1 MADER
6 NWQFELTE
14 YIKQG
19 EPDRAERSEAW
30 KAAIGL
36 QDVDG
41 LKTSEY
47 LLDTAKEHIEGKI
60 DIATVQKRVSS
71 YYEQQNVRQAV
82 ENETEEAD
90 KVAARIAEILNENTF
105 QFSPA
110 EYKAIHRR
118 LFSDLFKHAG
128 KTRTYNITK
137 KEWIL
142 KGDTVL
148 YASFD
153 SINDTLDYDFN
164 IEKEFSYEGLSA
176 NEAVKHIAK
185 FTAGIWQIHPFCEG
199 NTRTTAVFII
209 KYLKSFG
216 FDVNNDLFSE
226 NSWYFRNALVRA
238 NYNNVK
244 NGITATTKYLEL
256 FFENLLLGKNNE
268 LKNRYLHIDFQSD
281 IKSATYSTSKCN
293 NCTLDELAILNA
305 IADNPSITQK
315 ALAEKIGK
323 SERTIKTKTVE
334 MQEKGLVQ
342 RMNGKR
348 NGYWKIMIDI

>member
-41 LKTSEY
+41 LKTSDY

-60 DIATVQKRVSS
+60 DIATVQKRVNS

-82 ENETEEAD
+82 EDGTEEAD
-90 KVAARIAEILNENTF
+90 KVAARIAQMLNENTF

-110 EYKAIHRR
+110 EFKAIHRR
-118 LFSDLFKHAG
+118 LFSDVFKHAG
-128 KTRTYNITK
+128 EIRTYNITK

-164 IEKEFSYEGLSA
+164 LEKEFSYEGLSA

-199 NTRTTAVFII
+199 NTRATAVFII

-216 FDVNNDLFSE
+216 FDVNNDLFSK

-268 LKNRYLHIDFQSD
+268 LKNRYLYIDFQSD
-281 IKSATYSTSKCN
+281 IQSDKSIEQN
-293 NCTLDELAILNA
+293 VTLDELALLQLISK
-305 IADNPSITQK
+305 NPSITQIQ
-315 ALAEKIGK
+315 LAEKMQVTD
-323 SERTIKTKTVE
+323 RTIKRK
-334 MQEKGLVQ
+334 MKLLQEKGLIQ
-342 RMNGKR
+342 RVNGKR
-348 NGYWKIMIDI
+348 NGYWKIMGEL